1 MAVEIF
7 DRVMPRV
14 FAHEG
19 GYVDHPK
26 DPGGATKYGI
36 THKTLSAW
44 RGKPVTKADV
54 RALTKQEATAIYRA
68 QYWAPIRGDEL
79 PAGLDYALFDFGI
92 NSGPARAV
100 KTLQK
105 IVGVPADGIMGAIT
119 LDAVSKRSPADLI
132 NALCDAR
139 LAFLRSLKGWSTFGK
154 GWGRRVAEV
163 RAEALALASG
173 CAAAM
178 VPTLYEAPTERGE
191 AQEPAI
197 WNKPETLA
205 YAATGIGSLSSVFAG
220 SGPLQWA
227 LAAAVLIAAG
237 VGAYYAI
244 QRIREAY
251 Q

>member
-1 MAVEIF
+1 MAVETF

-44 RGKPVTKADV
+44 RGKTVTKADV

-79 PAGLDYALFDFGI
+79 PAGLDYALFDFAV

-105 IVGVPADGIMGAIT
+105 IVGVAADGIMGGIT
-119 LDAVSKRSPADLI
+119 LAAVRQHSAVDLVV
-132 NALCDAR
+132 ALCDAR
-139 LAFLRSLKGWSTFGK
+139 LAFLKGLKGWATFGR
-154 GWGRRVAEV
+154 GWQRRVTDV
-163 RAEALALASG
+163 K
-173 CAAAM
+173 AAALQLAKDM
-178 VPTLYEAPTERGE
+178 DPGSVPAIAEAPTERGK

-205 YAATGIGSLSSVFAG
+205 YAATGIGSLSSIFAG

>member
-1 MAVEIF
+1 MAVETF
-7 DRVMPRV
+7 DRVMPDV

-44 RGKPVTKADV
+44 RGKTATKADV
-54 RALTKQEATAIYRA
+54 KALTKQEATAIYRA
-68 QYWAPIRGDEL
+68 QYWRPIRGDDL
-79 PAGLDYALFDFGI
+79 PAGVDYALFDFAI

-100 KTLQK
+100 KTLQR

-139 LAFLRSLKGWSTFGK
+139 LAFLKGLKGWPTFGK

-163 RAEALALASG
+163 RAKALSLASG
-173 CAAAM
+173 GPVA
-178 VPTLYEAPTERGE
+178 VEPTLYEAPTERGE

-205 YAATGIGSLSSVFAG
+205 YAATGIGSLSSIFAG

>member
-1 MAVEIF
+1 MAVETF
-7 DRVMPRV
+7 DRVMPDV
-14 FAHEG
+14 FTHEG

-26 DPGGATKYGI
+26 DPGGATNHGI
-36 THKTLSAW
+36 THKTLAAW

-54 RALTKQEATAIYRA
+54 RNLSRAEAALIYRA
-68 QYWAPIRGDEL
+68 QYWRPIRGDEL
-79 PAGLDYALFDFGI
+79 PAGLDYALFDFAI

-100 KTLQK
+100 KTLQR

-139 LAFLRSLKGWSTFGK
+139 LAFLKGLKGWPTFGK

-163 RAEALALASG
+163 RAKALALSSG
-173 CAAAM
+173 GSVAM

-205 YAATGIGSLSSVFAG
+205 YAATGVGSLSSVFAG

-227 LAAAVLIAAG
+227 LAAVVLIAAG

-244 QRIREAY
+244 RRIREAY